1 MDHCA
6 ASYDVR
12 FSVEIS
18 PEFARSSEPD
28 GVADDQRD
36 KMSDMR
42 HTSAP
47 LPANETQRLDALRRY
62 GILDTAIERGFEDL
76 TELAAFICGTPIST
90 VTFIDEHRQWFKS
103 HRGLDDQETPRDQAF
118 CAHAIL
124 QSSVLIVPDATL
136 DDRFAENP
144 LVTGNPHIRFYAGAP
159 LVTSEGFGLG
169 TLCVIDRVPRT
180 LTEAQQEALRA
191 LSRQAMVL
199 LELRKALGDLY
210 AAYRELQALEQAKG
224 DFVTMVS
231 RQLGTP
237 LQSIGNRLAEVLA
250 DPKALTGEGPRRT
263 VRQALATSRQLET
276 LSKEVADFSGA
287 EVGTLALRR
296 TVNDVHELVASACE
310 AVRLA
315 PRGGGGLAVQVDD
328 DVGMLVVD
336 AERMVDALVNLLQV
350 ALTHA
355 ALSQPVCIDVRATP
369 EGVAIVIRAAGP
381 GMSPHDL
388 ARLFDPLSG
397 GAGRRRRGAGL
408 GLAIAKAVIEQ
419 HRGTVTVEAEVGEGL
434 TFRLTLPH
442 Q

>member
-1 MDHCA
+1 M
-6 ASYDVR
+6 
-12 FSVEIS
+12 
-18 PEFARSSEPD
+18 
-28 GVADDQRD
+28 RD
-36 KMSDMR
+36 
-42 HTSAP
+42 TPAP
-47 LPANETQRLDALRRY
+47 LAANETQRLDALRRY
-62 GILDTAIERGFEDL
+62 DILDTAIERGFEDL

-103 HRGLDDQETPRDQAF
+103 HRGLDDHETPRDQAF

-124 QSSVLIVPDATL
+124 QSGVLIVPDATL

-144 LVTGNPHIRFYAGAP
+144 LVTGDPHIRFYAGAP
-159 LVTSEGFGLG
+159 LITSEGFGLG

-180 LTEAQQEALRA
+180 LTADQQEALRA
-191 LSRQAMVL
+191 LSRRAMVQ

-210 AAYRELQALEQAKG
+210 AAYKVLQALEEAKG

-231 RQLGTP
+231 RQVRAP
-237 LQSIGNRLAEVLA
+237 LRSIGDQLAELLA
-250 DPKALTGEGPRRT
+250 DPTALTGDGPRRT
-263 VRQALATSRQLET
+263 VRQALATSRQLEAI
-276 LSKEVADFSGA
+276 SEEVADFSGA

-296 TVNDVHELVASACE
+296 TVNDVHDLVMSACE

-315 PRGGGGLAVQVDD
+315 PRGVGGLDAQVDD
-328 DVGMLVVD
+328 DAGMVVVD
-336 AERMVDALVNLLQV
+336 AERIVEALVNLLQV
-350 ALTHA
+350 ALAHA
-355 ALSQPVCIDVRATP
+355 ALSQPVCIDARASP
-369 EGVAIVIRAAGP
+369 EGVVIVIRAAGP

-397 GAGRRRRGAGL
+397 GADRRRRGAGL
-408 GLAIAKAVIEQ
+408 GLAITKAVIEQ